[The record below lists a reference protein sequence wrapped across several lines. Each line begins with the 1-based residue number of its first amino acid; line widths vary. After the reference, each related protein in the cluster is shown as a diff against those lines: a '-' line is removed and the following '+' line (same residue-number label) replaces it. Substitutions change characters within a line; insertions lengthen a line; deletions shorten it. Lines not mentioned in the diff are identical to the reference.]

1 MAGFTAG
8 AKDRGLHFARTREA
22 ADRFLTEVRREVER
36 AIAAQCGTPPRL
48 RSIHE
53 RPGHATPEYRNLA
66 IPVPDGIGGTPP
78 DVLSATIARYAEQ
91 KRPDRLLLA
100 IDAAIC
106 AADGAVCPVLIVEAR
121 DRAGTRLFW
130 MQGYTVEDGRVAG
143 WADPH
148 DGGWRDPGAEAMI
161 LDAAFTNAA
170 VPVVAP
176 APPAAV
182 VGSSAAT

>member
-78 DVLSATIARYAEQ
+78 DVLSATIARYAGQ

-100 IDAAIC
+100 IDAAI
-106 AADGAVCPVLIVEAR
+106 AADDGAVRPVLIVEAR
-121 DRAGTRLFW
+121 DRVGTRLFW
-130 MQGYTVEDGRVAG
+130 MQGYAVEGGRVTR
-143 WADPH
+143 WEDPFE
-148 DGGWRDPGAEAMI
+148 GGWRDPGAEAMI
-161 LDAAFTNAA
+161 LDAAFETAAA
-170 VPVVAP
+170 VPST
-176 APPAAV
+176 AV
-182 VGSSAAT
+182 PESAAAP